1 MQAQGHAGQV
11 EVLAQAVD
19 QVAHIRIGKF
29 LGAAG
34 KQHEGGRAR
43 LGLGDVAQAVA
54 PAADNQAAV
63 EVADG
68 ATPVAVMDSLNLP
81 RQHCHLVL
89 VNGVYVE
96 PGKRE
101 SLALKENDVL
111 AIWPPVAGG

>member
-1 MQAQGHAGQV
+1 MKVTVKLCA
-11 EVLAQAVD
+11 L
-19 QVAHIRIGKF
+19 RGKY
-29 LGAAG
+29 LPPG
-34 KQHEGGRAR
+34 
-43 LGLGDVAQAVA
+43 
-54 PAADNQAAV
+54 AADNQAAG

-81 RQHCHLVL
+81 REYCHLVL

-101 SLALKENDVL
+101 SLALNENDVL

>member
-1 MQAQGHAGQV
+1 MKVTVKLFA
-11 EVLAQAVD
+11 L
-19 QVAHIRIGKF
+19 
-29 LGAAG
+29 LGTYLPPG
-34 KQHEGGRAR
+34 
-43 LGLGDVAQAVA
+43 
-54 PAADNQAAV
+54 AADNQAAV

-81 RQHCHLVL
+81 REYCHLVL

-101 SLALKENDVL
+101 SLTLNENDVL

>member
-1 MQAQGHAGQV
+1 MKVTVKLFA
-11 EVLAQAVD
+11 LL
-19 QVAHIRIGKF
+19 GKY
-29 LGAAG
+29 LPTG
-34 KQHEGGRAR
+34 
-43 LGLGDVAQAVA
+43 
-54 PAADNQAAV
+54 AADNQAAL

-81 RQHCHLVL
+81 REYCHLVL

-101 SLALKENDVL
+101 SLALRENDVL

>member
-1 MQAQGHAGQV
+1 MKVTVKLFA
-11 EVLAQAVD
+11 LL
-19 QVAHIRIGKF
+19 GKY
-29 LGAAG
+29 LPPG
-34 KQHEGGRAR
+34 
-43 LGLGDVAQAVA
+43 
-54 PAADNQAAV
+54 AADNQAAV

-81 RQHCHLVL
+81 REHCYLVL

>member
-1 MQAQGHAGQV
+1 MKVTVKLFA
-11 EVLAQAVD
+11 LL
-19 QVAHIRIGKF
+19 GKY
-29 LGAAG
+29 LPTG
-34 KQHEGGRAR
+34 
-43 LGLGDVAQAVA
+43 
-54 PAADNQAAV
+54 AADNQAAV

-68 ATPVAVMDSLNLP
+68 ATPVTIMDSLNLP
-81 RQHCHLVL
+81 REYCHLVL